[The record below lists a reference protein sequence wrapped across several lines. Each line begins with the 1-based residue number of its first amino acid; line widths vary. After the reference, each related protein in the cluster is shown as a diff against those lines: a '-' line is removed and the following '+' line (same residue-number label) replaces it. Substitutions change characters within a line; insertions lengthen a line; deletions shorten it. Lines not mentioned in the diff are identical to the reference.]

1 MTSFRLDELTP
12 NTLPRRSGST
22 KRKAEFDTPQP
33 RKVSK
38 PDTTLAGKPS
48 IEGVKSVQFSE
59 RQNVGEI
66 VNQLNGHLQ
75 AAEPPLAPFPESR
88 VRLVANTDIK
98 KFAYKPMSM
107 RLSESSEV
115 LDERID
121 DFLALVQKHYELE
134 DSAFGNAASQ
144 STSDIVAVGR
154 IATDILESKL
164 NTASLVLETS
174 RRTGAG
180 LRVPLR
186 IEGLASHQF
195 FPGQIVALK
204 GINASGN
211 YFTVS
216 EVMALPPLPMPV
228 SPPNVIESF
237 NEKIDGTPLSVLF
250 ASGPYT
256 SDDNLAFEPLQAL
269 CEKAKDSMIDA
280 MILTG
285 PFLDVEHPLLATGD
299 FELSN
304 VKAADQET
312 TATTCFR
319 LWISKYLQQLC
330 SANPSIT
337 VILVPSVRD
346 LISKHVSW
354 PQEQLSKKDLGLPKQ
369 VRMLPNPS
377 FLSFN
382 EMVVAVSTQDIL
394 YELSREQ
401 ISGGKVGSDLMT
413 RLPRHLIDQRHF
425 YPLFPPTA
433 RDSLPKSSVK
443 PTGACVD
450 VGYLKLAEWM
460 TVKPD
465 VLLTPSTLTPSV
477 KVCQVVSLMRIC

>member
-1 MTSFRLDELTP
+1 MINGGTPSLDGI
-12 NTLPRRSGST
+12 RSV
-22 KRKAEFDTPQP
+22 P
-33 RKVSK
+33 
-38 PDTTLAGKPS
+38 
-48 IEGVKSVQFSE
+48 FSD
-59 RQNVGEI
+59 RQNEGEI

-75 AAEPPLAPFPESR
+75 SAEPPIAPFPESR
-88 VRLVANTDIK
+88 IRLVANTDIK

-121 DFLALVQKHYELE
+121 EFLALVQKHYELE
-134 DSAFGNAASQ
+134 DSAFGNPASQ

-154 IATDILESKL
+154 IATDMLEGKL

-186 IEGLASHQF
+186 IEALSSHQF

-211 YFTVS
+211 YFTVT
-216 EVMALPPLPMPV
+216 EGLPLPPLPMPV
-228 SPPNVIESF
+228 SPPNAIASF
-237 NEKIDGTPLSVLF
+237 NEKLDGMPLSVML

-269 CEKAKDSMIDA
+269 CEKAKDNMVDA

-285 PFLDVEHPLLATGD
+285 PFLDIEHPLLATGD
-299 FELSN
+299 FELSS

-312 TATTCFR
+312 TMTTCFR
-319 LWISKYLQQLC
+319 LWISKHLQQVC
-330 SANPSIT
+330 SVNPSIT

-369 VRMLPNPS
+369 VRMLPNPC

-401 ISGGKVGSDLMT
+401 ISGGKIGGDLMT

-433 RDSLPKSSVK
+433 RESLPKGSVK
-443 PTGACVD
+443 PTGACLD

-465 VLLTPSTLTPSV
+465 ILLTPSTLTPTV
-477 KVCQVVSLMRIC
+477 KVCYAVPLMEVC